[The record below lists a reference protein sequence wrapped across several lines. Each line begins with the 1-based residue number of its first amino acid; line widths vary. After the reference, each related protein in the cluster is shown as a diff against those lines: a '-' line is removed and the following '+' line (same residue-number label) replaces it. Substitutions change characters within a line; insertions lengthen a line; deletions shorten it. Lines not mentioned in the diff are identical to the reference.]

1 MWPKDRQL
9 IPNFSSAPTRVQRKP
24 FVLSFMELLL
34 LSLTGYKVK
43 DQRSVSAKDAWDC
56 PDSNTRV
63 DVATLNRKKYAQ
75 FISFYDSLE
84 PLSPFQA
91 NTSRNGAAQI
101 STGTM
106 PFFLQQC
113 DSSFLL
119 LQLLCYILKCKIV
132 FRRLHVAPLYCPVP
146 LLHFYFQKRVE
157 KQCDKGWVACCF
169 DTITTFLFWLWHT
182 SLIEIISI
190 FSP

>member
-1 MWPKDRQL
+1 
-9 IPNFSSAPTRVQRKP
+9 
-24 FVLSFMELLL
+24 MELLF

-91 NTSRNGAAQI
+91 YTSRNGAAQI

-106 PFFLQQC
+106 LFFYNSVTHHFFC
-113 DSSFLL
+113 YSFYVTFWNVKSCFVTSTLPHCVVQSHCCIFISRKEL
-119 LQLLCYILKCKIV
+119 RNNLIRDEWHAVLTQS
-132 FRRLHVAPLYCPVP
+132 PL
-146 LLHFYFQKRVE
+146 FFF
-157 KQCDKGWVACCF
+157 GS
-169 DTITTFLFWLWHT
+169 DTL
-182 SLIEIISI
+182 
-190 FSP
+190 PQ